1 MNCQG
6 NSRRIRILGI
16 PKQENRIFL
25 EPHDNKITFI
35 YRMLFPS
42 AVRGVEKMSI
52 FPKKG
57 LPAILNF
64 ASYIAARRGEVSELV
79 EGARLEIVCRPETY
93 RRFKSSSLRQKTGGF
108 DIKSP
113 VFSSFSFVFLTV
125 PQMYPKLFFTQ
136 ITYFSTKIFL

>member
-16 PKQENRIFL
+16 PKKENRIFL
-25 EPHDNKITFI
+25 ESHDNKITFI

-79 EGARLEIVCRPETY
+79 EGARLEIVCT
-93 RRFKSSSLRQKTGGF
+93 QKVPGVR
-108 DIKSP
+108 ISP
-113 VFSSFSFVFLTV
+113 S
-125 PQMYPKLFFTQ
+125 PP
-136 ITYFSTKIFL
+136 